1 MANTTVERGKMKVAP
16 ASEVVEYMIRPG
28 LAEDLSRSYQ
38 TYLDVNFA
46 HVLMLEN
53 TGIISEEAAK
63 AILKV
68 NLEMARM
75 GDKPTF
81 SIDPNREDIYFNLEN
96 YLIQEVGA
104 EIGGQQHTARSRND
118 LSATVSRMDVR
129 KKLMSLFEDLLQLRK
144 VLIRLAQE
152 NFDAVM
158 PGHTHL
164 QPSEP
169 ITFAHY
175 LNAINFALD
184 RDCHRFLSVFQSLNR
199 CPLGGT
205 SMGSSTFPIDRQMT
219 SDLLG
224 FSSPLDNSLDC
235 VASRDYVLEA
245 MSAFNI
251 LGGTL
256 NRFCNDLYVWATPYY
271 RFIEVD
277 DSVAACSSI
286 MNQKKNPWTLEYIKG
301 KMAHLEG
308 LLIESSVSLRS
319 TPYTHCQDVSV
330 ETLTPFWKAAD
341 ELKAGIRLLE
351 ATIRDLKTNKDVMY
365 QAALDSYCTVT
376 ELANTLVRID
386 ALSFRTAHGVVAAVV
401 DHMLQQH
408 KLAHEITLAEIQAIY
423 KDKGLNSTRLT
434 EEDVKKA
441 LDPSLNVKSKHILG
455 GTAIKEVQRQVDKLD
470 QSCRHYEEKLRI
482 ISNQIS
488 EAKNRLDALVNE
500 KLNS

>member
-1 MANTTVERGKMKVAP
+1 MGKSIERGKMKVPP

-28 LAEDLSRSYQ
+28 LEEDLSRSYQ
-38 TYLDVNFA
+38 TYLNVNMA
-46 HVLMLEN
+46 HVLMLAS

-63 AILKV
+63 AILGV
-68 NLEMARM
+68 NLEMVRM

-81 SIDPNREDIYFNLEN
+81 PIDPNREDIYFNLEN
-96 YLIQEVGA
+96 YLIQKVGV

-118 LSATVSRMDVR
+118 LCATVSRIDVR
-129 KKLMSLFEDLLQLRK
+129 TRLISIFEDLLQLRK
-144 VLIRLAQE
+144 ALIGLAQE

-184 RDCHRFLSVFQSLNR
+184 RDCWRLLSIFQSLNR

-205 SMGSSTFPIDRQMT
+205 SMGSSTFPINRQMT

-245 MSAFNI
+245 MSAFDI

-256 NRFCNDLYVWATPYY
+256 NRLCNDLYVWATPYY

-286 MNQKKNPWTLEYIKG
+286 MPQKKNPWTLEYIKG

-308 LLIESSVSLRS
+308 LVIESSVSLRS

-341 ELKAGIRLLE
+341 ELKAGIKLLG
-351 ATIRDLKTNKDVMY
+351 ATLRGLKTNKEFMY
-365 QAALDSYCTVT
+365 RAALDSYCTVT

-386 ALSFRTAHGVVAAVV
+386 ALSFRTAHGVVAAIVN
-401 DHMLQQH
+401 HMLQQR
-408 KLAHEITLAEIQAIY
+408 KLAHEISLAEIQGIY
-423 KDKGLNSTRLT
+423 KEKGLKSTRLK

-441 LDPSLNVKSKHILG
+441 LDPSLNVMSKHILG
-455 GTAIKEVQRQVDKLD
+455 GTAIEEVQRQLDKLN
-470 QSCRHYEEKLRI
+470 QSCRHYEEKLQM
-482 ISNQIS
+482 ISNQIN
-488 EAKNRLDALVNE
+488 EAKKRLDALVSE